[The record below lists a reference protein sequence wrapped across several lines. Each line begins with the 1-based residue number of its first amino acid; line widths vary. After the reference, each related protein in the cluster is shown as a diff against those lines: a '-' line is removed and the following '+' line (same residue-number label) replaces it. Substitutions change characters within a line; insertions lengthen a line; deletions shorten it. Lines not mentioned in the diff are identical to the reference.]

1 MPAEIAQQGT
11 PEMRSEAQ
19 NCAQDIYTGVEQ
31 TVKPNSF
38 TFMSSAVV

>member
-19 NCAQDIYTGVEQ
+19 GCAQDICIGIKQ
-31 TVKPNSF
+31 AVKPNSF